1 MKEEILDMYFNKQM
15 KPIEIAEKLN
25 IPKYTITRA
34 LQKDDR
40 YSREKQRRKEINE
53 IKHINNT
60 KDYIKKHRR
69 EQQFK
74 EKNDDLILKH
84 MHNQASSELSTS
96 KRLSNLSYRNWNVS
110 AYKYNEKKKRYEFKK
125 ELGRS
130 SDVPKYIK
138 VEVL

>member
-15 KPIEIAEKLN
+15 KPIEIAQKLSL
-25 IPKYTITRA
+25 PKYTITRA

-40 YSREKQRRKEINE
+40 YPIEKQRRKEINE

-60 KDYIKKHRR
+60 KDYIKKHRK

-74 EKNDDLILKH
+74 DKNDDLILKH

-110 AYKYNEKKKRYEFKK
+110 AYKYNEEKKRYEFKK

-138 VEVL
+138 VEV